1 MGRFYELYP
10 GGWQGAVLERVMLGR
25 WISGDMTAAKG
36 RAWSQVRLGGK
47 VSLQILPIQRETG
60 ATVHFMGLKQSRFYN
75 WLKLHGHLPVGRKQ
89 EAARPGTAGVG
100 EEEYSWS
107 GRGGKNSGVGS
118 VDA

>member
-47 VSLQILPIQRETG
+47 VSLRILPIQRETE
-60 ATVHFMGLKQSRFYN
+60 ATVHFMGLRADFITGSSCMVICLWEGSKKQQDLGPQVWERKN
-75 WLKLHGHLPVGRKQ
+75 TVGL
-89 EAARPGTAGVG
+89 G
-100 EEEYSWS
+100 EVV
-107 GRGGKNSGVGS
+107 RIQV
-118 VDA
+118 